1 MKNAQNE
8 SMTFIESPSKR
19 LKKDSLKK
27 HMALIVHSSAI
38 QADPLQRMPVFHQ
51 NYVEKI

>member
-38 QADPLQRMPVFHQ
+38 QADPLQRIPVFHQ